1 MDFLAGK
8 APASID
14 EGAPMATHF
23 QADASRRGAVVGAAI
38 VPHAPQFLTLPE
50 TEDRAQVGRVH
61 AAMRELGDR
70 FRALDPDLVIVISNA
85 HCDDF
90 VVRCVPAF
98 MVHCGGRAQGSGGHA
113 GWWPIDGA
121 AGDALVREL
130 LDLGFD
136 PAFTLDAAL
145 GTAFTIPLD
154 FCGFPREAPF
164 LPVFVNAYVPPQPT
178 PERCFAFG
186 RALGLA
192 LERIGRRAVILA
204 SGGLSHYPGTPLYPH
219 PDLATDRII
228 FERLAAGNLRYLLSL
243 DGAALDR
250 TGNVECRAL
259 QILAGMIGDRP
270 PQTALLEPSWHHI
283 YAVVGWTDLAP
294 LPARQPHYPATAP
307 ERSALAA
314 AIFALIADGEARAA
328 FRRDP
333 GLFATRCGLA
343 EDERAALAALDCA
356 ALRDRFQINPM
367 LLYQLAQHLPPG
379 G

>member
-1 MDFLAGK
+1 MTKDN
-8 APASID
+8 PT
-14 EGAPMATHF
+14 P
-23 QADASRRGAVVGAAI
+23 SRPGVVGAAI

-50 TEDRAQVGRVH
+50 TEDKAQVARVN
-61 AAMRELGDR
+61 AAMRAIGDR

-98 MVHCGGRAQGSGGHA
+98 AVHCGVRAQGSGGHS

-121 AGDALVREL
+121 AGYAVVREL

-145 GTAFTIPLD
+145 GTAFTIPLE
-154 FCGFPREAPF
+154 FCGYPRETPF

-186 RALGLA
+186 RALALA
-192 LERIGRRAVILA
+192 LARIGRRAVILA

-219 PDLATDRII
+219 PHLATDRII
-228 FERLAAGNLRYLLSL
+228 FEHLKAGNLRYLLSL
-243 DGAALDR
+243 DAAALDR
-250 TGNVECRAL
+250 SGNVECRSL

-270 PQTALLEPSWHHI
+270 PQTALFEPSWHHI
-283 YAVVGWTDLAP
+283 YAVVGWTELMPVAAAA
-294 LPARQPHYPATAP
+294 LHYPATAP
-307 ERSALAA
+307 ERSGLAA
-314 AIFALIADGEARAA
+314 AIFTLVEDEAARAA

-333 GLFATRCGLA
+333 ALYAAGCALA
-343 EDERAALAALDCA
+343 EDERAALAALDRE
-356 ALRDRFQINPM
+356 ALRQRFQVNPM
-367 LLYQLAQHLPPG
+367 LLYQLAQRVSAG
-379 G
+379 S